1 MKNIKRL
8 LAIIGVGLLVGM
20 YVLTFILSLTDH
32 SKTGGMLMA
41 SLYATVVI
49 PVLLYAFMLVYKWTH
64 PKNEEIPKISAE
76 ASEIDT
82 LIFDIGHVLAK
93 YDWKKLLKEL
103 GYDEKTGT
111 AVAKAV
117 FLSKEWAEADRG
129 ILSEEEL
136 LQTFISN
143 APDYEK
149 EIRETFDAVG
159 KTISTY
165 SYTKDWLSYLKK
177 RGYKIYILSNFAKPV
192 YDRCTKEL
200 DFLKLVDGGYMSWQI
215 HCIKPEPEIYQKLIT
230 DFEIVPQK
238 AVFIDDL
245 MDNIAEAR
253 ALGFHAVHFTSK
265 KNAVRQL
272 LDFGVK

>member
-8 LAIIGVGLLVGM
+8 LAIIGVGLLVCM

-64 PKNEEIPKISAE
+64 PKDEEIPKISAE

-82 LIFDIGHVLAK
+82 LIFDIGNVLAK

>member
-8 LAIIGVGLLVGM
+8 LAIIEVGLLVGM

-82 LIFDIGHVLAK
+82 LIFDIGNVLAK

>member
-64 PKNEEIPKISAE
+64 PKDEEIPKISAE

-82 LIFDIGHVLAK
+82 LIFDIGNVLAK

-177 RGYKIYILSNFAKPV
+177 RGYKIYILSNFAKSV

>member
-64 PKNEEIPKISAE
+64 PKDEEIPKISAE

-82 LIFDIGHVLAK
+82 LIFDIGNVLAK

-103 GYDEKTGT
+103 GYDEKTET

>member
-8 LAIIGVGLLVGM
+8 LAIIGVCLLVGM

-64 PKNEEIPKISAE
+64 PKDEEIPKISAE
-76 ASEIDT
+76 TSEIDT
-82 LIFDIGHVLAK
+82 LVFDIGNVLAK

>member
-1 MKNIKRL
+1 M
-8 LAIIGVGLLVGM
+8 GM

-76 ASEIDT
+76 TSEIDT
-82 LIFDIGHVLAK
+82 LIFDIGNVLAK

>member
-8 LAIIGVGLLVGM
+8 LAIIGVSLLVGM

-64 PKNEEIPKISAE
+64 PKDEEIPKISAE
-76 ASEIDT
+76 TSEIDT
-82 LIFDIGHVLAK
+82 LIFDIGNVLAK

-117 FLSKEWAEADRG
+117 FLSKEWADADRG

-143 APDYEK
+143 APNYEK

-192 YDRCTKEL
+192 YDRCIKEL

-230 DFEIVPQK
+230 DFEIIPQK

>member
-64 PKNEEIPKISAE
+64 PKDEEIPKISAE

-82 LIFDIGHVLAK
+82 LIFDIGNVLAK

-253 ALGFHAVHFTSK
+253 ALGFHAVH
-265 KNAVRQL
+265 
-272 LDFGVK
+272 

>member
-1 MKNIKRL
+1 MKNIKQL
-8 LAIIGVGLLVGM
+8 LAIIGVGLLAGI
-20 YVLTFILSLTDH
+20 YVLTFILSLADH
-32 SKTGGMLMA
+32 SKTGSMLMS

-64 PKNEEIPKISAE
+64 PKDEEIPKISAE
-76 ASEIDT
+76 TTKIDT
-82 LIFDIGHVLAK
+82 LIFDIGNVLVK

-103 GYDEKTGT
+103 GYNEKTGT

-159 KTISTY
+159 KTISVY
-165 SYTKDWLSYLKK
+165 PYTKDWITYLKK
-177 RGYKIYILSNFAKPV
+177 RGYKIYILSNFPKPV

-215 HCIKPEPEIYQKLIT
+215 HYIKPEPEIYQKLIT
-230 DFEIVPQK
+230 DFEIIPQR

-245 MDNIAEAR
+245 MENIAEAR

>member
-1 MKNIKRL
+1 MKNMKRL

-32 SKTGGMLMA
+32 SKTGSMLMA

-76 ASEIDT
+76 TSEIDT
-82 LIFDIGHVLAK
+82 LIFDIGNVLAK

-143 APDYEK
+143 APSYEK

-165 SYTKDWLSYLKK
+165 PYTKDWLSYLKK

-192 YDRCTKEL
+192 YDRCINEL
-200 DFLKLVDGGYMSWQI
+200 DFLNLVDGGYMSWQI
-215 HCIKPEPEIYQKLIT
+215 HYIKPEPEIYQKLIT
-230 DFEIVPQK
+230 DFKIIPQK

-245 MDNIAEAR
+245 MDNVAEAR
-253 ALGFHAVHFTSK
+253 ALGFHAVHFTGK

>member
-1 MKNIKRL
+1 MKNINRL
-8 LAIIGVGLLVGM
+8 LAIIGVGLLMGM

-49 PVLLYAFMLVYKWTH
+49 PVLLYAFMLVYKWAH
-64 PKNEEIPKISAE
+64 PKDEEIPKISAE

-82 LIFDIGHVLAK
+82 LIFDIGNVLAK

>member
-76 ASEIDT
+76 TSEIDT
-82 LIFDIGHVLAK
+82 LIFDIGNVLAK

>member
-64 PKNEEIPKISAE
+64 PKDEEIPKISAE

-82 LIFDIGHVLAK
+82 LIFDIGNVLAK

-165 SYTKDWLSYLKK
+165 SYTKDWLSYLKT

-192 YDRCTKEL
+192 YDRCINEL
-200 DFLKLVDGGYMSWQI
+200 DFLNLVDGGYMSWQI

>member
-1 MKNIKRL
+1 MKNMKRL

-32 SKTGGMLMA
+32 SKTSSMLMA

-76 ASEIDT
+76 TSEIDT
-82 LIFDIGHVLAK
+82 LIFDIGNVLAK

>member
-8 LAIIGVGLLVGM
+8 LAIIGVCLLVGM

-64 PKNEEIPKISAE
+64 PKDEEIPKISAE

-82 LIFDIGHVLAK
+82 LIFDIGNVLAK

-230 DFEIVPQK
+230 DFKIIPQK

>member
-8 LAIIGVGLLVGM
+8 LAIIGVCLLVGM

-64 PKNEEIPKISAE
+64 PKDEEIPKISAE

-82 LIFDIGHVLAK
+82 LIFDIGNVLAK

-149 EIRETFDAVG
+149 EICETFDAVG

-165 SYTKDWLSYLKK
+165 SYTKNWLSYLKK

>member
-64 PKNEEIPKISAE
+64 TKDEEIPKISAE

-82 LIFDIGHVLAK
+82 LIFDIGNVLAK

>member
-8 LAIIGVGLLVGM
+8 LAIIGVCLLVGM

-64 PKNEEIPKISAE
+64 PKDEEIPKISAE

-82 LIFDIGHVLAK
+82 LIFDIGNVLAK

-159 KTISTY
+159 KTISIY

-177 RGYKIYILSNFAKPV
+177 RGYKIYILSNFVKPV

>member
-64 PKNEEIPKISAE
+64 PKDEEIPKISAE

-82 LIFDIGHVLAK
+82 LIFDIGNVLAK

-165 SYTKDWLSYLKK
+165 SYAKDWLSYLKK